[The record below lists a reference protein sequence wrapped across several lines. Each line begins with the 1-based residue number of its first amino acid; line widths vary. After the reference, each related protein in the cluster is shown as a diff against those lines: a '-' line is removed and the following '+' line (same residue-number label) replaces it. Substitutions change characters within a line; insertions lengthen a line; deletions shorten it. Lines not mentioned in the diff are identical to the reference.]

1 MPKFNEFPTANT
13 LTGTELVLLSVGG
26 NGSVTT
32 NTQAIANLAPA
43 GGVVPTGTGFRHVT
57 AGAEDA
63 ATKLV
68 EDADVHASAA
78 IAITKLA
85 SNVASTNASQTLTNK
100 AINAS
105 DNTITDT
112 SQALGDLLRCN
123 GTKFVRL
130 ARGSDTQVLTSN
142 ATDIYWAAAASGGTP
157 GGSSGQIQFN
167 DASAFGGT
175 TGFTYSSN
183 TIAAANTCAITF
195 AETATAATA
204 PVRFL
209 VRGAAG
215 GVAISANTDSG
226 LEPVVDV
233 FAAGALKFGTTNWSG
248 TYLYGSSVEL
258 YSSSSTYLYGGGVIS
273 LLCVSGGMQFGASGS
288 ASFGSGTGVIGIEN
302 ASVNPSTNPSGG
314 GVLYADG
321 GALKWR
327 GSGGT
332 VTTMGPADPHCP
344 TCGRDFALEHKNDEL
359 GEHFA
364 VCIPCMVDAVAAIGA
379 NVSAFTIMD
388 RRPASKGQWDAAHAA
403 SKAREASVAAARVN
417 KEPRS
422 R

>member
-1 MPKFNEFPTANT
+1 MPKINDFPSAPT
-13 LTGTELVLLSVGG
+13 LTGTELVFISV
-26 NGSVTT
+26 NGSASYKT

-43 GGVVPTGTGFRHVT
+43 GGTPPTGTGFRHIT

-63 ATKLV
+63 ASKLV
-68 EDADVHASAA
+68 ENADVHASAA
-78 IAITKLA
+78 IDITKLA

-100 AINAS
+100 TVNVD
-105 DNTITDT
+105 DNTLVAS
-112 SQALGDLLRCN
+112 SQALGDLLKCN

-130 ARGSDTQVLTSN
+130 ARGNDTQVLTSN
-142 ATDIYWAAAASGGTP
+142 ATDVYWATPAAGSP
-157 GGSSGQIQFN
+157 GGSSGQLQFN
-167 DASAFGGT
+167 NASAFGGT
-175 TGFTYSSN
+175 TGFSYSANVLATS
-183 TIAAANTCAITF
+183 NTCAITF
-195 AETATAATA
+195 AETNDTATA
-204 PVRFL
+204 PLRFL
-209 VRGAAG
+209 VRGAGG
-215 GVAISANTDSG
+215 GVAISANTDGG
-226 LEPVVDV
+226 LEPVVDI

-248 TYLYGSSVEL
+248 TYLYGSSVEV
-258 YSSSSTYLYGGGVIS
+258 YSSSSTYLYGGGVIG
-273 LLCVSGGMQFGASGS
+273 LLMLSSGMQFGASGS

-302 ASVNPSTNPSGG
+302 ASSNPSTNPSGG